1 MFNYYKQYIIHVLVI
16 LHVFFIYTNN
26 YELSRFITLHRIP
39 RNTFGFIYKEF
50 RCLSAKKNVYYE
62 QYGTLETALMSYY
75 IHNKYALS
83 FIIYFELLRMHVWIV
98 WLITFQC
105 NSILYNPLDTRL
117 LSSAKPQQRLVR
129 MRGCIWVPQKQT
141 RT

>member
-26 YELSRFITLHRIP
+26 YELSRFITLHRIT
-39 RNTFGFIYKEF
+39 RNTFGFIQKEF

-62 QYGTLETALMSYY
+62 HYGTLETALMSYY
-75 IHNKYALS
+75 IHNKYPLS
-83 FIIYFELLRMHVWIV
+83 FIIYFEL
-98 WLITFQC
+98 C

-129 MRGCIWVPQKQT
+129 RRGCIWVPQSKHVLNSNYICGLKRIQL
-141 RT
+141 